1 MKTRALIISILIIL
15 VSVFVFAED
24 VITEEDA
31 LEMIEMEK
39 ARLAAAQGKLD
50 ECTPVMEELQATYD
64 NLLAEKDALM
74 EELENLK
81 ATRGFYTVKSGDWLS
96 KLAEYPE
103 VYGRGNWRRWPEIYK
118 ANKQLIKDP
127 NLIYPKWKLVI
138 PRP

>member
-15 VSVFVFAED
+15 VSLFVFAED
-24 VITEEDA
+24 VMTEEEA

-64 NLLAEKDALM
+64 NMLAEKDALM
-74 EELENLK
+74 EKLENLK

-103 VYGRGNWRRWPEIYK
+103 VYGKGNWRRWPEIYK
-118 ANKQLIKDP
+118 ANKKLIKDP
-127 NLIYPKWKLVI
+127 NLIYPKWKLVV

>member
-15 VSVFVFAED
+15 VSLFVFAED
-24 VITEEDA
+24 VMTEEEA

-64 NLLAEKDALM
+64 NMLAEKEMLM

-103 VYGRGNWRRWPEIYK
+103 VYGKGNWRRWPEIYK
-118 ANKQLIKDP
+118 ANKKLIKDP
-127 NLIYPKWKLVI
+127 NLIYPKWKLVV